1 MMGKIHIIIMMILGD
16 YDLLF
21 LPVKA
26 FLSLKEI
33 VVLFLFLVCAGRES
47 FLEILTSH
55 LLVPSIQIFLLLF
68 TFL

>member
-1 MMGKIHIIIMMILGD
+1 MMGMIHIIIMMIIGD

-21 LPVKA
+21 LPLKS
-26 FLSLKEI
+26 FLSVKEI
-33 VVLFLFLVCAGRES
+33 VVLFLFLECMRRES